1 LAFLKSQAARLG
13 QFLALYGGWGL
24 LGISFLDSSVVPL
37 PGLNDLLLLHLS
49 GQHPERAIFYGLG
62 ATTGSVLGCYVMFG
76 LARGGARFLW
86 RGQRSASLARAHQW
100 LEKNEFATLL
110 VASLL
115 PPPAP
120 FKAFLLAAGALR
132 VNAWRFGLALIVG
145 RSLRFGT
152 EAFLGARYGAAA
164 EAYLKANY
172 VRGSLAIVLA
182 VIVATLLYRRLAGR
196 VASSPGVASGDSSSP
211 GEP

>member
-1 LAFLKSQAARLG
+1 MGFLKSQTARLG

-24 LGISFLDSSVVPL
+24 LGISFFDSSFVPL
-37 PGLNDLLLLHLS
+37 PGLNDLLLLHLC
-49 GQHPERAIFYGLG
+49 GQHPERAILYAL
-62 ATTGSVLGCYVMFG
+62 ATTTGSVLGCYVMFG

-132 VNAWRFGLALIVG
+132 VNAWRFGLALMVG

-164 EAYLKANY
+164 EAYLKANF
-172 VRGSLAIVLA
+172 VPASLAIVLA
-182 VIVATLLYRRLAGR
+182 VIAATFLYRRLVGR
-196 VASSPGVASGDSSSP
+196 GASSPGVTSGDSPSP